1 MATVHGVPPGRAGRV
16 WLRHRQAVAE
26 RGADLLETKVRILTA
41 EQDRAAL
48 LAERTARDWTAAAE
62 RAERWMLRA
71 ALLGGRRGLRLAV
84 DREPAEVLLTW
95 ATTMGVTYPEG
106 TEVREPEPDPDAATP
121 DGTALVQARQV
132 ARRALEA
139 AAAHAAATAALEAL
153 DVEVATTR
161 RRLRALQERWV
172 PALQDAAEAL
182 AEALEQQE
190 REEGVRLRW
199 AASRHG
205 GWR

>member
-1 MATVHGVPPGRAGRV
+1 MATMRGVPPGRAGRV
-16 WLRHRQAVAE
+16 WLRHRQQVAE

-41 EQDRAAL
+41 EHDRAAL
-48 LAERTARDWTAAAE
+48 LVERTARDWTAAADQ
-62 RAERWMLRA
+62 AERWMLRA

-84 DREPAEVLLTW
+84 DREPAQVTLTW
-95 ATTMGVTYPEG
+95 ATTMGVTFPDRADV
-106 TEVREPEPDPDAATP
+106 TLPEPDPDAATP
-121 DGTALVQARQV
+121 DVTALVH
-132 ARRALEA
+132 ARRAAQRALQDA
-139 AAAHAAATAALEAL
+139 AEHAAATAALEAL
-153 DVEVATTR
+153 DAEVTTTR

-172 PALQDAAEAL
+172 PALEQAAAQL

-199 AASRHG
+199 AASRQV